1 MTLPALLAAVT
12 HLVPQ
17 PFGAKRPSC
26 AHWTY
31 GQPIPARVLIMFH
44 VVKALKNRLEI
55 DASFVDQLLTIKNPY
70 SVAMRLML
78 IVFNNRDF
86 SAQS

>member
-1 MTLPALLAAVT
+1 
-12 HLVPQ
+12 
-17 PFGAKRPSC
+17 
-26 AHWTY
+26 
-31 GQPIPARVLIMFH
+31 MFH